1 MYLLHWLLS
10 LAIQCANKEAH
21 MFLCDINFLLLDLFL
36 YHWLPL
42 WSIVF
47 YFMYFQA
54 LFWMGGGAHDDPR
67 PPQGAHSIRKI
78 KNSFP
83 RTLNFS
89 NWVLK
94 CPRILLRAV
103 EQGGTMGGQGRA
115 LVRVAPFLLIFGASV
130 SPFVWQAVL
139 TAGVRQAPPL
149 CRSGDNLSKTTSV
162 RMKLEGPPTEP
173 WNGWDLFSLQREGS
187 SDPWDHMHEPWGHY
201 AKWNKPVTKRP
212 ILCDSIYMR
221 SPEQSDLERE
231 NGGGSGLGSGGG
243 GVSDYWEQSLSCA
256 RWKEFWR
263 WMLVMVA

>member
-10 LAIQCANKEAH
+10 LVIQCANKEAH
-21 MFLCDINFLLLDLFL
+21 MFLCDINFLLLELFL

-54 LFWMGGGAHDDPR
+54 LFWMGGAHDDPR

-103 EQGGTMGGQGRA
+103 EQGGTMGRGSGEGFGQSSS
-115 LVRVAPFLLIFGASV
+115 IFTHLWGICV
-130 SPFVWQAVL
+130 TFCL
-139 TAGVRQAPPL
+139 T
-149 CRSGDNLSKTTSV
+149 
-162 RMKLEGPPTEP
+162 
-173 WNGWDLFSLQREGS
+173 GS
-187 SDPWDHMHEPWGHY
+187 SYCWCKAGPSTVQVRGQLVQDHFSEDETW
-201 AKWNKPVTKRP
+201 
-212 ILCDSIYMR
+212 R
-221 SPEQSDLERE
+221 STHWAME
-231 NGGGSGLGSGGG
+231 
-243 GVSDYWEQSLSCA
+243 
-256 RWKEFWR
+256 
-263 WMLVMVA
+263 WMGFIQPSKGR